1 MNVVTTGMCQVG
13 MARTGYARVLVEVTT
28 QKELPT
34 KIDVAYKNKENE
46 IIRTKIIQVIYNCKP
61 PCCNECGV
69 FGHNNEGC
77 PKNIQIKRNQEIM
90 GDSVF
95 VAKQCNERFTKVG
108 NTKFVKQSNRNGQG
122 NTGQLNNQDYV
133 GNAQQKEN
141 NKKHDKPV
149 YQVKKN
155 NVSNNGNVYEDNG
168 KGTNE
173 GLESY
178 ENVEEVVLVQKS
190 GEIVTKKKGN
200 NMVKEPN
207 RNKNQF

>member
-1 MNVVTTGMCQVG
+1 
-13 MARTGYARVLVEVTT
+13 
-28 QKELPT
+28 
-34 KIDVAYKNKENE
+34 
-46 IIRTKIIQVIYNCKP
+46 
-61 PCCNECGV
+61 
-69 FGHNNEGC
+69 
-77 PKNIQIKRNQEIM
+77 
-90 GDSVF
+90 
-95 VAKQCNERFTKVG
+95 
-108 NTKFVKQSNRNGQG
+108 G